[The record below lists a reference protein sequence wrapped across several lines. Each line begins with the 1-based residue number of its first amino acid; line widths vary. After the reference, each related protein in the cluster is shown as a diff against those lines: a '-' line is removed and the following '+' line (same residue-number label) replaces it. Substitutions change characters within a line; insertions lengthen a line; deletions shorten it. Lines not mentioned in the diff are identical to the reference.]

1 MNQVYD
7 PLAYVDRTGAGVSQ
21 IGRNVAGTLGQFFE
35 QNAQWKQFKTNQKND
50 IEAKQNF
57 LNTTLSVLQEKGM
70 DPAQIPGI
78 NDIKARLTD
87 TRITPEAFAEMTA
100 KTLEPFRE
108 KLLFQQSAQKFGI
121 GAQQTQG
128 DPMTGGMQQQP
139 QAPGDQPSQEL
150 VDTMAML
157 PSPGGQQQGVTPQAA
172 PPAPDETPTKK
183 YQKRMVDYYSQLAD
197 NGMLKAGDAT
207 KFYDLMAKLE
217 HDENAAALESMRAM
231 NKEKADLRKQQMQK
245 AGESVISARTAGNAI
260 TKDGKPIQDVNA
272 LDVMTD
278 PTGYGIGAP
287 PPKAGRGGA
296 GSGTKP
302 TDKPTPSW
310 TQYKEVEAQ
319 LARLRTGKDETG
331 APLIF
336 STDPVENRAR
346 IAEEYQA
353 KQNQAAQQLLSH
365 YMQTAGMAYEDAQN
379 KAMGVIDTDVVL
391 DQSNRNEP
399 IITGTNPTRGDATF
413 EALNL
418 AHPKTVQALIA
429 AARSGRTASDVLNT
443 MRKLKGLNPP
453 RL

>member
-35 QNAQWKQFKTNQKND
+35 KNAQWKQFKANQKNNID
-50 IEAKQNF
+50 AKQNF
-57 LNTTLSVLQEKGM
+57 LNTTLALLQEKGL

-78 NDIKARLTD
+78 NNIKARITD
-87 TRITPEAFAEMTA
+87 TSITLEAFAEMTT
-100 KTLEPFRE
+100 KTLDPFKE
-108 KLLFQQSAQKFGI
+108 KLLFQQGVKRFGF
-121 GAQQTQG
+121 GAQQPQG
-128 DPMTGGMQQQP
+128 DPAAGMQQP
-139 QAPGDQPSQEL
+139 QASADQPSQEL

-157 PSPGGQQQGVTPQAA
+157 PGPAGQSQATPATAA
-172 PPAPDETPTKK
+172 ATVPEESPTKK
-183 YQKRMVDYYSQLAD
+183 YQKFMVDYYSLLAD
-197 NGMLKAGDAT
+197 NGMLKAGDA
-207 KFYDLMAKLE
+207 KGFFDKMAMLE
-217 HDENAAALESMRAM
+217 HDENQKQLKKIQDEIA
-231 NKEKADLRKQQMQK
+231 EKAALRKQQMQK
-245 AGESVISARTAGNAI
+245 AGESVISARTAGNTI
-260 TKDGKPIQDVNA
+260 TRDGKPVQEVNA

-336 STDPVENRAR
+336 SEDPTENRSR

-391 DQSNRNEP
+391 DQSRRSEP
-399 IITGTNPTRGDATF
+399 IITGTNPARGDSTF

-429 AARSGRTASDVLNT
+429 AARAGGTASDVL
-443 MRKLKGLNPP
+443 RSLKKLKGLNPS
-453 RL
+453 RQF

>member
-7 PLAYVDRTGAGVSQ
+7 PLAYMDRTGSAVSQ

-35 QNAQWKQFKTNQKND
+35 QNAQWKQFKANQKND
-50 IEAKQNF
+50 IDAKQNF
-57 LNTTLSVLQEKGM
+57 LNTTLALLQEKGL
-70 DPAQIPGI
+70 DPSKIPGI
-78 NDIKARLTD
+78 NDVRARLTD
-87 TRITPEAFAEMTA
+87 TRITPEAFAEMTT
-100 KTLEPFRE
+100 KTLEPFKE
-108 KLLFQQSAQKFGI
+108 KLLFQQGAKEYGFGS
-121 GAQQTQG
+121 QPQPQG
-128 DPMTGGMQQQP
+128 DPMAGGMQP

-157 PSPGGQQQGVTPQAA
+157 PSPGGQQGAPQAA
-172 PPAPDETPTKK
+172 QPATDETPTKK

-217 HDENAAALESMRAM
+217 HDENAAALERLRAE

-245 AGESVISARTAGNAI
+245 AGESVISARTAGNAV
-260 TKDGKPIQDVNA
+260 TKDGKPVHDVNA

-287 PPKAGRGGA
+287 PPKVGRD

-336 STDPVENRAR
+336 STDPVENRSR

-365 YMQTAGMAYEDAQN
+365 YMQTAGMSYEDAQN

-391 DQSNRNEP
+391 DQSRRSEP
-399 IITGTNPTRGDATF
+399 IITGTNPTRGDSAF

-429 AARSGRTASDVLNT
+429 AARAGGTASDVL
-443 MRKLKGLNPP
+443 RSLKKLKGLNPS
-453 RL
+453 RQF